1 MERPYHAGDP
11 WIEGRASVHHH
22 IEFEYMAAVNFDLQ
36 VVVKRAP

>member
-1 MERPYHAGDP
+1 
-11 WIEGRASVHHH
+11 VHHH